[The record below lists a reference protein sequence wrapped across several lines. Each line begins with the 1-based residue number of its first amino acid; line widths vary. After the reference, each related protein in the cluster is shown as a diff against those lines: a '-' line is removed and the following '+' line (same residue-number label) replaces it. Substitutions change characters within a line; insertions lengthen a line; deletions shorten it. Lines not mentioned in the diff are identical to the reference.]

1 MIILTFGREIW
12 RTKYKSKRINS
23 LDTGDYV
30 STAVEF
36 LNMALFFQAM
46 TWEWWWVAERLYRSA
61 LKNAKLVEDDDQ
73 QTNTFAHYLYGRFLF
88 EQS

>member
-1 MIILTFGREIW
+1 MVKNF
-12 RTKYKSKRINS
+12 
-23 LDTGDYV
+23 LDIGDYV

-46 TWEWWWVAERLYRSA
+46 TWEWLWVAERLYRSA
-61 LKNAKLVEDDDQ
+61 LENAKLVEGDGG
-73 QTNTFAHYLYGRFLF
+73 QTCTLVRYLYGRFLF